1 MKPGIWKGGYWWK
14 CSKSIVLGRDG
25 ITHLRT
31 FYEDIVN
38 VCTLFHATAAE
49 VLPGY
54 DTLSANENMHQNQSS
69 TWRDCR
75 VGREWWKHAF
85 RWSIG
90 NSRQFVWYAIVQS
103 QVSVNIMIQ
112 GDNLSGICEERHQTL
127 KYRLLWE
134 QNIPLYMQRRIEQ
147 FRMKLKDQIGKLEE
161 DEKVGIWYKSSLP
174 PVYHIQKGYQVH

>member
-14 CSKSIVLGRDG
+14 CSESIVLGRDG

-69 TWRDCR
+69 T
-75 VGREWWKHAF
+75 
-85 RWSIG
+85 
-90 NSRQFVWYAIVQS
+90 
-103 QVSVNIMIQ
+103 
-112 GDNLSGICEERHQTL
+112 
-127 KYRLLWE
+127 
-134 QNIPLYMQRRIEQ
+134 
-147 FRMKLKDQIGKLEE
+147 
-161 DEKVGIWYKSSLP
+161 
-174 PVYHIQKGYQVH
+174 